1 MAILQP
7 DFALIR
13 LYDHLEKWW
22 ESQATMRR
30 VAALTMCIYILGLL
44 AIEAKRV
51 GLLPEEIAV
60 RTPDSHIWAI
70 HLAFTVILGVEVISL
85 IFCIASSFTRSVG
98 KQLEIVALILL
109 RNAFKELG
117 QLAEPIN
124 VAEHWE
130 PIVHIGCYALGA
142 LLVFIALRVFLYI
155 SPVGH
160 LIRDPEMRKGYAS
173 IKKLLSLLL
182 LLITLGI
189 GVYDL
194 WILATTGEQQN
205 FFGTVYTVLIFADIA
220 LVLLAQ
226 RYMPCFHAVFRN
238 SGFVIATLLMR
249 LALSATAPL
258 DVFISVFAGGYVI
271 LLVWGMNNFERLP
284 EHGLGRVNLRANA
297 RDYKATPSLRGGRSE
312 RAKKTGERSA
322 SSSPNAAG
330 AAGTSGGTGRERTHP
345 GEKAGRRGSG
355 RKALARRARG

>member
-7 DFALIR
+7 HFPLIR
-13 LYDHLEKWW
+13 LYDYLERWW

-51 GLLPEEIAV
+51 GLLPSEIAA

-117 QLAEPIN
+117 QLEEPIN

-160 LIRDPEMRKGYAS
+160 LIRDPEMRRGYAS

-182 LLITLGI
+182 LFITVGI
-189 GVYDL
+189 GLYDL
-194 WILATTGEQQN
+194 WILATTGAQQN

-271 LLVWGMNNFERLP
+271 ILVWGMNNFEKLP
-284 EHGLGRVNLRANA
+284 EHGFERVGLRADA
-297 RDYKATPSLRGGRSE
+297 RGLAATPGMRGSRGS
-312 RAKKTGERSA
+312 RAEKKGQRGTASSA
-322 SSSPNAAG
+322 SSGVSGAPERRNREPGSPRAG
-330 AAGTSGGTGRERTHP
+330 HRG
-345 GEKAGRRGSG
+345 AGRKSSRFS
-355 RKALARRARG
+355 RRAR

>member
-7 DFALIR
+7 RFPLIR
-13 LYDHLEKWW
+13 LYDHLERWW

-30 VAALTMCIYILGLL
+30 VAPLTMCIYILGLL

-51 GLLPEEIAV
+51 GLLPPEIAA
-60 RTPDSHIWAI
+60 RIPDSHIWAI
-70 HLAFTVILGVEVISL
+70 HLAFTVILGVEVMSL

-160 LIRDPEMRKGYAS
+160 LISDPEMRRGYAS

-182 LLITLGI
+182 LLITICTGL
-189 GVYDL
+189 YDL
-194 WILATTGEQQN
+194 WILATTGAQQN

-271 LLVWGMNNFERLP
+271 ILVWGMNNFEKLP
-284 EHGLGRVNLRANA
+284 EHGLERVGLRADA
-297 RDYKATPSLRGGRSE
+297 RSLAATPGLRGSRAEKKGQKGAASNAASGGSGASE
-312 RAKKTGERSA
+312 RR
-322 SSSPNAAG
+322 NRQAG
-330 AAGTSGGTGRERTHP
+330 SQR
-345 GEKAGRRGSG
+345 AGRRSAG
-355 RKALARRARG
+355 RKSRLSRRAR